1 MGKDMGKFA
10 AQVAA
15 LILVLTISMATCI
28 VTCSSA
34 PDEAVGRVVTVVS
47 GDSFGIELKLIDP
60 RANPIDSVKLADIE
74 SPSTIFPEG
83 KTAKKYAASLLKN
96 KTVYLDID
104 DSVASGRNEFNQ
116 LVCVVYLMDDQSRPV
131 WPPVNRILVD
141 SGYATLKD
149 DQKNEFNSTTWW
161 QEPVFPKIDIRSK
174 LIDQSQKAVSENK
187 VLEIDPNSSMISI
200 GYRRSL

>member
-1 MGKDMGKFA
+1 MGKFA

-15 LILVLTISMATCI
+15 LILVLTISMVTCI

>member
-1 MGKDMGKFA
+1 MGKFA

>member
-1 MGKDMGKFA
+1 MGKFA

-141 SGYATLKD
+141 SGYAALKD